1 MMKGKI
7 MAYTF
12 DAQIVSDLHKEAHG
26 CRPSSFWWQCWNES
40 GDEERQ
46 REWDDLL
53 DTADRRAAREHQE
66 ELKDVA
72 EFEREL
78 SEIMNTGR
86 VNKAEALRYMTPI
99 HFEENP
105 DLTSQDIEFWVWER
119 GVLFTD
125 IGRWAVQELKKDLVK

>member
-1 MMKGKI
+1 MMKGNI

-53 DTADRRAAREHQE
+53 DVADRRAAREHQE
-66 ELKDVA
+66 ELLA
-72 EFEREL
+72 ATEFECEL
-78 SEIMNTGR
+78 HEIMKTGG
-86 VNKAEALRYMTPI
+86 VSQAEALRYMTPVE
-99 HFEENP
+99 FE
-105 DLTSQDIEFWVWER
+105 DTDTLTVQEIEFWVWGR
-119 GVLFTD
+119 GILFTD
-125 IGRWAVQELKKDLVK
+125 IGKWAVQELKKDLVK